1 METELVGTLARL
13 PDGQQ
18 VKIEI
23 VHEDG
28 YATVRR
34 IDGERAGE
42 IAVCKTASL
51 IFDRE
56 IESAGNAEAKTQ

>member
-13 PDGQQ
+13 PDGQP

-34 IDGERAGE
+34 IDGEWEGM
-42 IAVCKTASL
+42 IAVCAVEKLEIVVASS
-51 IFDRE
+51 DR
-56 IESAGNAEAKTQ
+56 

>member
-1 METELVGTLARL
+1 MIVCMETKDDLTDQFAQL
-13 PDGQQ
+13 PDGQP

-34 IDGERAGE
+34 IDGEWNGE
-42 IAVCKTASL
+42 IAVCRVESL
-51 IFDRE
+51 KRF
-56 IESAGNAEAKTQ
+56 

>member
-1 METELVGTLARL
+1 
-13 PDGQQ
+13 

-34 IDGERAGE
+34 IDGEWNGE
-42 IAVCKTASL
+42 IAVCRVESL
-51 IFDRE
+51 KRF
-56 IESAGNAEAKTQ
+56 